1 MQKKKVFVT
10 ALEKDE
16 ALVKAVFQ
24 TIGKYG
30 LDVSGHFWNHDEP
43 EITKEIPSVELED
56 SDAWVIVAN
65 TTIPQRAMIGLS
77 LTLLMLKNFSKN
89 RIPVLIVGKEQPL
102 APILSYA
109 EFCTPEKLGVKL
121 AAKTAIK
128 KPWPQEEFRICA
140 HNQAGVGLWLEVG
153 PNVDS
158 WDGVLVGADYSL
170 GGVLDFQAVGPKGS
184 MPERSTLNYPFKD
197 AKLNLNEVEYT
208 AYGCRNQLSNADSY
222 FVRLKGITPS
232 VIIGQ
237 GLGEDAS
244 MECFVI
250 KLAV

>member
-1 MQKKKVFVT
+1 M
-10 ALEKDE
+10 EKNEDI
-16 ALVKAVFQ
+16 AKAVFN

-30 LDVSGHFWNHDEP
+30 LEANGHFWNHEEP
-43 EITKEIPSVELED
+43 EITKEIPSVELENA
-56 SDAWVIVAN
+56 DAWVIIAN
-65 TTIPQRAMIGLS
+65 DDIPQRAMIGLS

-102 APILSYA
+102 SPILSYA
-109 EFCTPEKLGVKL
+109 EFCALDKLGVKL

-140 HNQAGVGLWLEVG
+140 HSQAGVGFWLEVG
-153 PNVDS
+153 PISDS
-158 WDGVLVGADYSL
+158 WQGVLVGADYSL
-170 GGVLDFQAVGPKGS
+170 NGQLDFQAVGPKGS
-184 MPERSTLNYPFKD
+184 MPEHSTLNYPFKD
-197 AKLNLNEVEYT
+197 AKLTLNDIEYT
-208 AYGCRNQLSNADSY
+208 AYGCQNVLTEDDSY
-222 FVRLKGITPS
+222 FVRLKGVTPS

-237 GLGEDAS
+237 GLSEDAS